1 MINVDKSIFWAGWL
15 SFAMAIGG
23 AGSAHSMPLNTG
35 PGGMFNVPVA
45 SYRDVPFL
53 TVVRQHYDY
62 SCGAAAVATLLTYH
76 HAHPV
81 TEREVLEAMLA
92 LGDEDEIRR
101 RGFAMLEMKL
111 YLESLGYLADGYRF
125 ELDRLTELEIPAIA
139 LIDTA
144 GYQHFVV
151 IKGVEGDRVL
161 VGDPAFGIVV
171 HDRAVFEEKWNG
183 IMFLIHS
190 VDQVRIANSY
200 YSRREEWALRPESP
214 LGTALPPDQ
223 LSMSAAFMQYPIQ
236 VRPIR

>member
-1 MINVDKSIFWAGWL
+1 MRGDRSTVGAAWL
-15 SFAMAIGG
+15 ALAVAIGG
-23 AGSAHSMPLNTG
+23 SASVEAMPLNTG
-35 PGGMFNVPVA
+35 AGGLVNVPVA

-53 TVVRQHYDY
+53 TVVRQQYDY

-76 HAHPV
+76 HGHPV
-81 TEREVLEAMLA
+81 AEREVLEAMLA
-92 LGDEDEIRR
+92 LGDEEEIRR
-101 RGFAMLEMKL
+101 RGFAMLEMKF
-111 YLESLGYLADGYRF
+111 YLESLGFLADGYEF

-139 LIDTA
+139 LIDSD

-161 VGDPAFGIVV
+161 VGDPAFGLVV
-171 HDRAVFEEKWNG
+171 HDRAAFEAKWNG

-190 VDQVRIANSY
+190 VDQVRIANNY
-200 YSRREEWALRPESP
+200 YSRREEWALRPDSP